1 MPEPANQPT
10 IYRYAWG
17 NNDKRRALKGRR
29 CLVEA
34 SGQMGSVQVR
44 FLDDDSREI
53 VSRRALRIVRDAETE
68 TANA

>member
-29 CLVEA
+29 CIVE
-34 SGQMGSVQVR
+34 SSRPMGSVQR
-44 FLDDDSREI
+44 PFP
-53 VSRRALRIVRDAETE
+53 RR
-68 TANA
+68 